1 MLLKKGLIA
10 GLVLFIFG
18 MAVNWLMAF
27 LFPSLT
33 AEYQNGNI
41 FRPWTDPLMTAYF
54 AHPFI
59 FGIVAAYLWNLL
71 KDKIKG
77 TKPREKALG
86 FANIYFLIA
95 TVPGMFITYT
105 SFKLSLLMV
114 LSWVI
119 LGYFQAFIAG
129 LVFVK
134 MKK

>member
-1 MLLKKGLIA
+1 MSLKKGLIA
-10 GLVLFIFG
+10 GLILFIFG
-18 MAVNWLMAF
+18 LIVNWLMAF
-27 LFPSLT
+27 LFPALT
-33 AEYQNGNI
+33 AEYQNSNI

-59 FGIVAAYLWNLL
+59 FGLVAAYLWDLL

-77 TKPREKALG
+77 TKPEEKAMR

-105 SFKLSLLMV
+105 SFNLSLLMV
-114 LSWVI
+114 LSWAI

-129 LVFVK
+129 FVFVK
-134 MKK
+134 VKK

>member
-1 MLLKKGLIA
+1 MSLKKGLFT
-10 GLVLFIFG
+10 GLVLFIFSF
-18 MAVNWLMAF
+18 AVNWLMTF

-33 AEYQNGNI
+33 AEYQNSNL
-41 FRPWTDPLMTAYF
+41 FRPWTDPLMMAYF

-59 FGIVAAYLWNLL
+59 FGIVAAYLWDLL

-77 TKPREKALG
+77 SKPEEKAMK

-105 SFKLSLLMV
+105 SFRLSFLMV
-114 LSWVI
+114 LSWAI

-134 MKK
+134 VKK